1 MKRILLLGGMLSSAA
16 LAIAGLAL
24 AQSPSPTPRPYLAKD
39 AEEAIK
45 FLGTWQRI
53 TSGQDLFKG
62 ATYVGSAGCGGAGCH
77 DLQVNEWHQT
87 WHSKILRD
95 VASLPSTEVLGD
107 FNGAVVP
114 FKDIRAVPKG
124 GDADLGKLQ
133 QVPVKFDV
141 RTERANGKFFFVIV
155 DPKDTNTPK
164 GGQRYEVALVV
175 GGKWQQTYHVRP
187 AGQDGNPSDFFFP
200 APIRWSVNPD
210 KSPGQPPGFW
220 EVGNFQPE
228 NWVWFDNSELAIPRK
243 PTELPVARFAEQKCM
258 GCHTTG
264 FDFAPIGAPAAAV
277 HWSMTGNGELAVGCE
292 RCHGPGSKHVE
303 IAKQKAAAGSK
314 LDPERD
320 PTLIVH
326 GLKDLSLD
334 QQNQVCGQ
342 CHARLGGKTQG
353 VLGFPDAF
361 DGKLFLP
368 GDQNLAERALIWSY
382 ANPNSIPGQG
392 FDNFWPDSRGKKSR
406 TQWQDHI
413 AGAHAVKAGASCMT
427 CHTFHGDVVT
437 KDPKDPQQ
445 ASKLRQPAK
454 ELCESCHRIGGL
466 AKQPNQEMYSG
477 APNLSASS
485 QHADQGVV
493 CADCHMGAVGQRMT
507 KTTGGPTA
515 TAAAFDVSFHGTSI
529 VPASPGTPP
538 LGLFDER
545 GNCEVCHA
553 DQRVMANGTVPP
565 KKTPAEL
572 LDFINKI
579 KNSTRDAVNKIQ
591 ARAATNSNKDAK
603 TELQLSNAR
612 ANINMIL
619 LDGSMGFHNSRV
631 GQNGDVAP
639 EGGVGDCL
647 RLANLWVELA
657 CRAAGA
663 NCTGDIFNP
672 ISGPITDPNPAI
684 CLGPKT

>member
-1 MKRILLLGGMLSSAA
+1 MRGNLLVGLFCPLA
-16 LAIAGLAL
+16 LAGLAL
-24 AQSPSPTPRPYLAKD
+24 AQTQPPAPNRPYLAKD

-45 FLGTWQRI
+45 FLGTWERVR
-53 TSGQDLFKG
+53 SGQDYFKG

-77 DLQVNEWHQT
+77 DQQVNEWRQT

-95 VASLPSTEVLGD
+95 VASLAPTEVLGD

-114 FKDIRAVPKG
+114 FKDVRAVAKG

-133 QVPVKFDV
+133 EVPVKFDV
-141 RTERANGKFFFVIV
+141 RTESSNGKYFFVIV
-155 DPKDTNTPK
+155 DPTDTNTPK

-187 AGQDGNPSDFFFP
+187 AGQDGKPGDFFFP

-210 KSPGQPPGFW
+210 KSAGQPSGFW
-220 EVGNFQPE
+220 EVVNFQPE
-228 NWVWFDNSELAIPRK
+228 NWVWTNNSGVAIPRK
-243 PTELPVARFAEQKCM
+243 PDELPVARFAEQKCM

-264 FDFAPIGAPAAAV
+264 FDFTPVGTPPASA
-277 HWSMTGNGELAVGCE
+277 HWNMKGNGELAVGCE
-292 RCHGPGSKHVE
+292 RCHGPGSKHVDL
-303 IAKQKAAAGSK
+303 AKQKAAAGSK
-314 LDPERD
+314 LDPEHE

-342 CHARLGGKTQG
+342 CHARLGGKSQG
-353 VLGFPDAF
+353 VLGFPDTLV
-361 DGKLFLP
+361 GKLFLP
-368 GDQNLAERALIWSY
+368 GDFNLAERALFWSY
-382 ANPNSIPGQG
+382 VNPNSIPGQG
-392 FDNFWPDSRGKKSR
+392 FDNFWPDGRGKKSR

-427 CHTFHGDVVT
+427 CHTFHGDAVS
-437 KDPKDPQQ
+437 KDPQQ
-445 ASKLRQPAK
+445 ASKLRQPPK
-454 ELCESCHRIGGL
+454 ELCESCHHVGGL
-466 AKQPNQEMYSG
+466 AKQPNMEMYSG
-477 APNLSASS
+477 VPNLVASS

-507 KTTGGPTA
+507 KTAAGPTA

-529 VPASPGTPP
+529 IPASPGTPP
-538 LGLFDER
+538 FGLFDER
-545 GNCEVCHA
+545 GNCEVCHT

-565 KKTPAEL
+565 KETPAEL
-572 LDFINKI
+572 LDYVNKI
-579 KNSTRDAVNKIQ
+579 KNSTRLAVNQIQ
-591 ARAATNSNKDAK
+591 ARGATNKNTDAK

-619 LDGSMGFHNSRV
+619 LDGSMGFHNTRV
-631 GQNGDVAP
+631 NQAGDVSP

-657 CRAAGA
+657 CRSSGA
-663 NCTGDIFNP
+663 SCTGEPFNP
-672 ISGPITDPNPAI
+672 VTGPITEPNPPV
-684 CLGPKT
+684 CLTPKN